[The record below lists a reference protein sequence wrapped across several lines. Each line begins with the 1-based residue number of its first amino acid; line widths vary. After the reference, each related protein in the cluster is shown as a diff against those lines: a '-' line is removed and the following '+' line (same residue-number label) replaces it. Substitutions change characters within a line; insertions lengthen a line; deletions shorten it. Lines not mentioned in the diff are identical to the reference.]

1 MARLLLPPGFQV
13 VDSTG
18 EPVSG
23 AKVYFYETGTTTDKT
38 VYQNEGLSTPH
49 TQPVV
54 ADLAG
59 VVAAVYG
66 TDADDFKVVFDTSA
80 DVEIRTVDPIPDLA
94 ITAAMIA
101 ATARGDILKGNASSV
116 FERLAIGSA
125 NQLLSSDGTD
135 PAWSALT
142 AAMVAD
148 NLITLGMM
156 EHQTQGDVLLYGASG
171 APGVLNIGTAG
182 QFLSVNSGATAL
194 EYVTRVWPD
203 TIHVQEQQ
211 TAGTDGGTFTSGAWR
226 TRVLNTVVT
235 NEITGASL
243 SSNRI
248 TLPAGTYEAIGRAP
262 ARACNLHKTKLV
274 DVTNT
279 ADLIIGSASQ
289 SNASVAA
296 TFESHFMGRF
306 TLAGSAAIEVQHQC
320 ETTAATTGLG
330 IAAGFSEVE
339 VYTDI
344 LIHKIA

>member
-23 AKVYFYETGTTTDKT
+23 AKVYFYATGTTTDKT

-54 ADLAG
+54 ADSAG

-66 TDADDFKVVFDTSA
+66 TEADDYKVVFETSA
-80 DVEIRTVDPIPDLA
+80 DVEIRTVDPLPNLA
-94 ITAAMIA
+94 VTAAMIA
-101 ATARGDILKGNASSV
+101 ATRGDLLQGNASSV
-116 FERLAIGSA
+116 FEALAVGTA
-125 NQLLSSDGTD
+125 NQLLTTDGTD
-135 PAWSALT
+135 VSWSTLA
-142 AAMVAD
+142 AAMVPD
-148 NLITLGMM
+148 NLITLAMM
-156 EHQTQGDVLLYGASG
+156 AHQTQGGILLYGASG

-182 QFLSVNSGATAL
+182 QFLAVNSGATAL
-194 EYVTRVWPD
+194 EYVTRVWPN
-203 TIHVQEQQ
+203 TIHVQDQKA
-211 TAGTDGGTFTSGAWR
+211 AGTDGGGFTSGAWR
-226 TRVLNTVVT
+226 TRDLNTALT

-243 SSNRI
+243 ATNQI
-248 TLPAGTYEAIGRAP
+248 TLPAGTYEARGSAP
-262 ARACNLHKTKLV
+262 ASRCDLHKTKLV

-279 ADLIIGSASQ
+279 ADLIIGQAAQ
-289 SNASVAA
+289 SNSSTAFV
-296 TFESHFMGRF
+296 THSHFAGRF
-306 TLAGSAAIEVQHQC
+306 TLAGTAAIEVQHQC
-320 ETTAATTGLG
+320 QTTRATDGLG